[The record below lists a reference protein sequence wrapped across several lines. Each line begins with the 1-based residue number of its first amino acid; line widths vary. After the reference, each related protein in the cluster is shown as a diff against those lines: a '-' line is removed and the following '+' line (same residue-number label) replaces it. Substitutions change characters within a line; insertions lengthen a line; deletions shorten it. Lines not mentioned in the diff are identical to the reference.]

1 MATGVPGKAASL
13 SLTSGSKM
21 AWVRS
26 TWGPQEKPVSEPR
39 NRWKRSIKGSVL
51 TSSHEGSGNTRQRR
65 CLSHEGSG
73 THRAQAVFLATNGSA
88 NTRQGRCLSHES
100 SGKKRQRQ
108 CRKGGLHPVERTVL
122 AVAGHVRPEETV
134 DLGQRR
140 RVPPATGRLDRRRRG
155 CSVARKG
162 TVAGNEAVHTGKDS
176 VLPAMLTYSSID
188 TGGVTSPSSSLIQN
202 RPRRCSGTPA
212 STSASTSL

>member
-1 MATGVPGKAASL
+1 MALSQPRGQSKQTAKALSCREGRAVTGDRTL
-13 SLTSGSKM
+13 
-21 AWVRS
+21 
-26 TWGPQEKPVSEPR
+26 EH
-39 NRWKRSIKGSVL
+39 KRQRE
-51 TSSHEGSGNTRQRR
+51 HTRQGH
-65 CLSHEGSG
+65 CLHHEGSG